1 MIPASLR
8 STVAVLFSRS
18 GLRLEDIVRILI
30 SLIAV
35 GMVEAPK
42 EDKAALNTG
51 SNMCTTM

>member
-1 MIPASLR
+1 M
-8 STVAVLFSRS
+8 AVLFSRS